1 VLQSWP
7 TVAERD
13 FVVDEGFGAA
23 RADVVCVADAD
34 LGAVA
39 DPVVG
44 GGWLPNGS
52 VGTSTEQAGASKANN
67 SAAGGRAVIAHPF
80 STASFSPVNM
90 VLHVVE
96 ARSASS

>member
-1 VLQSWP
+1 MRSSEATGYRMAQS
-7 TVAERD
+7 VR
-13 FVVDEGFGAA
+13 
-23 RADVVCVADAD
+23 RRK
-34 LGAVA
+34 
-39 DPVVG
+39 
-44 GGWLPNGS
+44 
-52 VGTSTEQAGASKANN
+52 QAGASNANN